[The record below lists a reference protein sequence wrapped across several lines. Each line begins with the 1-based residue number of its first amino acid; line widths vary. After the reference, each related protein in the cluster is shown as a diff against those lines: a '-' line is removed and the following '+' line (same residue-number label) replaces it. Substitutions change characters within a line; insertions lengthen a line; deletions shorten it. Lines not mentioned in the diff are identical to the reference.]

1 MPDAI
6 VDMNAPPAALHDHA
20 VILDHARDVMIA
32 FQPVLAAKGLSP
44 DEFVVVAVEP
54 EIAAATGRPV
64 VTIEPCEALLRKM
77 KHPEWRAFVAAPVP
91 PGMMRVVV
99 VTRSTTLTLT
109 MNVTAPPTNV
119 IEPPPHQ
126 APD

>member
-20 VILDHARDVMIA
+20 VLLDHARDLMIA

-44 DEFVVVAVEP
+44 DELVVVAVDP
-54 EIAAATGRPV
+54 DIAAASGRPV
-64 VTIEPCEALLRKM
+64 VTIELCEALLRKM
-77 KHPEWRAFVAAPVP
+77 THPEWRAFVAAPVP

-99 VTRSTTLTLT
+99 VTRSATLTLT
-109 MNVTAPPTNV
+109 MNVTTPPTSV
-119 IEPPPHQ
+119 IDVPPFR